1 MQNLSTVLRA
11 LMNEVKM
18 TVTELARQTGIGQPV
33 IHRMASGET
42 DNPKVGSLSPIA
54 KFFNVNISQL
64 IGDEPLPADR
74 FTGSHNPYYRS
85 WHQLPMYTWEQA
97 AVQPERQMPS
107 DVQCNVS
114 IEADVSKQA
123 FAIRM
128 EDTTMAPRYPLGT
141 LMVIEPNLKAQDKD
155 FVAIHIEGEAKIQ
168 LKQML
173 MDGQDI
179 YLKPLN
185 NDFETKRVTK
195 PYQIKG
201 VMIQSL
207 TEYHQERRP
216 INTEEE
222 NLLPEQRSPVK
233 KKREQLATQ
242 DDEI

>member
-1 MQNLSTVLRA
+1 MQNLSTILRV
-11 LMNEVKM
+11 LMNEVKI

-64 IGDEPLPADR
+64 VGDEPLPANR
-74 FTGSHNPYYRS
+74 VAGSHNPYYRS
-85 WHQLPMYTWEQA
+85 WYQVPLLSWEQA
-97 AVQPERQMPS
+97 AARPERMIPS
-107 DVQCNVS
+107 DVQCQVS
-114 IEADVSKQA
+114 TVSHVSPQA
-123 FAIRM
+123 FAVRM

-141 LMVIEPNLKAQDKD
+141 LLLIEPTLPAQDKD
-155 FVAIHIEGEAKIQ
+155 FVAIVVEGEPKVQI
-168 LKQML
+168 KQIL
-173 MDGQDI
+173 MDGNDI
-179 YLKPLN
+179 YLKPYN
-185 NDFETKRVTK
+185 NDFETKRVAK

-216 INTEEE
+216 INVEDE

-233 KKREQLATQ
+233 KKREQFAMQ
-242 DDEI
+242 DDEA